1 MGQHGGAPRQR
12 TRHGLFARRAWRW
25 EAATNPD
32 RTQPVALVMAG
43 AVFPKGARHGLLL
56 LLGMVPHNLD
66 RTRSV
71 ASLPRLDHLSV
82 FGR

>member
-1 MGQHGGAPRQR
+1 
-12 TRHGLFARRAWRW
+12 
-25 EAATNPD
+25 
-32 RTQPVALVMAG
+32 MAG

-71 ASLPRLDHLSV
+71 ASLQRLDHLSV